1 MSANPKTGREGS
13 ATDGYQISRRKQLIL
28 KAIIDAHIAYGEPV
42 GSKYLAQDKQLSC
55 SSATIRNE
63 MAELEALGFLEQ
75 PHTSAGRVPSQLG
88 YRFYVDSLLSNYR
101 RTTEEISEIT
111 RSLGRKISEL
121 NQILAEAS
129 RLASSMTNYTALSVR
144 PPASRVR
151 AERFEGIFLD
161 ARSFLLVLMLGGGAV
176 KTKTIRLSFA
186 VDPGIV
192 AMLIASLNEHLVEC
206 EADQISLPVILEIER
221 RMGEFGAMVHPIVRA
236 VYDMMTEDDAG
247 DLQIE
252 GVNRL
257 LQYPEYSDREELRS
271 VIDLLEKKGP
281 ILDMVNASRDSDAV
295 NVYIGSENNVKVM
308 NNSTLVF
315 KTIRSGGRVLGAIGV
330 IGPRRM
336 DYARVISTIDQ
347 LASGI
352 DHLLSDEDD
361 SKKSN

>member
-1 MSANPKTGREGS
+1 M
-13 ATDGYQISRRKQLIL
+13 DGYQISRRKQLIL

-88 YRFYVDSLLSNYR
+88 YRFYVDSLLSSYR
-101 RTTEEISEIT
+101 RTSEEISEIT
-111 RSLGRKISEL
+111 RSLGHKIREL

-144 PPASRVR
+144 PPASRVT

-176 KTKTIRLSFA
+176 KTKTIRLSFSA
-186 VDPGIV
+186 TPESI
-192 AMLIASLNEHLVEC
+192 ALLIACLNEHLVGR

-221 RMGEFGAMVHPIVRA
+221 RMGELGPMVHPIVRA

-271 VIDLLEKKGP
+271 VIDLLEKKEP
-281 ILDMVNASRDSDAV
+281 ILDMVNASRDSDGV

-336 DYARVISTIDQ
+336 DYARVISTIDR

-352 DHLLSDEDD
+352 DHLLSDD
-361 SKKSN
+361 SDTKKSN

>member
-1 MSANPKTGREGS
+1 M
-13 ATDGYQISRRKQLIL
+13 DGYQISRRKQLIL

-88 YRFYVDSLLSNYR
+88 YRFYVDSLLQSYR
-101 RTTEEISEIT
+101 RTSEEIGEIT
-111 RSLGRKISEL
+111 RTLGHKISEL

-144 PPASRVR
+144 PRASRVT

-161 ARSFLLVLMLGGGAV
+161 ARSFLLVLMLSGGAV
-176 KTKTIRLSFA
+176 KTKTVRLPFA
-186 VDPGIV
+186 VTQRTV
-192 AMLIASLNEHLVEC
+192 AMLIAAFNEHLVGC
-206 EADQISLPVILEIER
+206 EADQISLPLILEIER
-221 RMGEFGAMVHPIVRA
+221 CMGELGPMVHPIVRT

-271 VIDLLEKKGP
+271 VIDLLEQKEP
-281 ILDMVNASRDSDAV
+281 ILDMVNASRDSDGV

-352 DHLLSDEDD
+352 DHLLADEDD